1 MNIEYIKKILR
12 NPNTL
17 KRLIPILLSKPKPFK
32 FLISKLLVVSGISE
46 KLKIQRNNYQL
57 RFYPTALS
65 AQLWVSP
72 KDRIED
78 ELFFKRYLKP
88 GNNVIDL
95 GANIGTLTIV
105 SSIIVGN
112 NGRVYSIE
120 AHPKIY
126 QYLLGNI
133 ELNNFLKNIETYN
146 YAVGEDTK
154 IVVFTDDNSDDQN
167 QVSTNGKGISVPMIR
182 LDELPIED
190 LNIDL
195 LKIDVEG
202 YEKFVFEGGSNIL
215 SRTQCIYFESNEK
228 HFTKFGYHT
237 SDIIALL
244 KKQGFNC
251 FKIAKNSTIS
261 PLPNNYTSIGNEN
274 LIAVK
279 DINIFI
285 TKTNY
290 VLD

>member
-1 MNIEYIKKILR
+1 MNIKYIKNLLR
-12 NPNTL
+12 NPNTVN
-17 KRLIPILLSKPKPFK
+17 RLLPILLSKPKPFK
-32 FLISKLLVVSGISE
+32 FLISKILVISGMSE

-57 RFYPTALS
+57 RFYPTTLS

-105 SSIIVGN
+105 SSMIVGN

-120 AHPKIY
+120 AHPQIY

-133 ELNNFLKNIETYN
+133 KLNNFFNNIKTYN

-154 IVVFTDDNSDDQN
+154 TVVFTDDNSDDQN
-167 QVSTNGKGISVPMIR
+167 QVSTNGKGISISMIK
-182 LDELPIED
+182 LDELPIENLD
-190 LNIDL
+190 IDL

-202 YEKFVFEGGSNIL
+202 YEKFVFQGGCNVL
-215 SRTQCIYFESNEK
+215 SRTQCVYFESNEK

-237 SDIIALL
+237 SDIIAVL
-244 KKQGFNC
+244 KKQGFDC
-251 FKIAKNSTIS
+251 FKIAKSFIIS
-261 PLPNNYTSIGNEN
+261 PLPNHYTSIENEN